1 MKNENTTFHKAI
13 AAALEA
19 MQRMI
24 ESAGTDVITA
34 REHINAQE
42 LNAAIGAVIP
52 VAESLKQALALYEAV
67 IAMHRFN
74 RQEAP

>member
-1 MKNENTTFHKAI
+1 MKTDTTFQPAI

-24 ESAGTDVITA
+24 ESAGKDVHTA
-34 REHINAQE
+34 REHITAKEQ
-42 LNAAIGAVIP
+42 NAAIGAVIP
-52 VAESLKQALALYEAV
+52 VADALKQTLALYEAV

-74 RQEAP
+74 RKEMP